1 MPRILITGATGLVG
15 SHVVEQALTAGYDV
29 KLTVRPAK
37 AARLQEAFVSLGDRV
52 QVVPLESLGDNP
64 PGLADAFGGVE
75 ALVHVASSLL
85 GTPETLIKTAVE
97 GTLDVLKVALA
108 AGVHKI
114 VVTSSIFS
122 LGSPAQFSDDRVIGA
137 DDWSPLTLEDGLRSG
152 ADPFTGYAAAKAVA
166 ERALWKFVEAHPE
179 LDVATI
185 HPSFVYGPAARAEVI
200 DTVAGSTNMIPYE
213 LISRPESAM
222 GVVQQM
228 SMPAF
233 CHVSDVGRAHI
244 LALKAPRSEKPKRI
258 VICGGYFTWAQA
270 VEHLYNVRPQLRSR
284 LPVVKESEM
293 RVTVYAKFDTS
304 SAAQIIGLTKY
315 IDWKETLENTFDSL
329 LEREAALGKGP
340 GSA

>member
-1 MPRILITGATGLVG
+1 MPTILITGATGLVG
-15 SHVVEQALTAGYDV
+15 SHVVEQALAAGYDV

-37 AARLQEAFVSLGDRV
+37 TTRLREAFSSFGDRV
-52 QVVPLESLGDNP
+52 QILTLENLGDNP
-64 PGLADAFGGVE
+64 AGLAE
-75 ALVHVASSLL
+75 ALIGVDALIHVASTFH
-85 GTPETLIKTAVE
+85 GEPEALMKTAVE
-97 GTLDVLKVALA
+97 GTLDVLKAALA

-114 VVTSSIFS
+114 VITSSIVG
-122 LGSPAQFSDDRVIGA
+122 LGSPAQIWDDRVIGA
-137 DDWSPLTLEDGLRSG
+137 DDWSPLALEDGLRPG
-152 ADPFTGYAAAKAVA
+152 ADPFTVYAASKAVA

-185 HPSFVYGPAARAEVI
+185 HPPFLYGPAARAEVI

-222 GVVQQM
+222 GTMQQLTT
-228 SMPAF
+228 PAF
-233 CHVSDVGRAHI
+233 CHLSDVGP
-244 LALKAPRSEKPKRI
+244 PRSEKPKRI

-304 SAAQIIGLTKY
+304 SAVEIIGLTKY